1 MKNRSHFCN
10 QEHRNEIDGY
20 TELGMEEEALSMIR
34 ATFDKHEIS
43 EEEFHTCVFA
53 LLQSERL
60 ETWKNLVKTGI
71 PATQPTRQRPS
82 SFGNAELLL
91 QRRRGCEGV

>member
-1 MKNRSHFCN
+1 MKNRIHFCN
-10 QEHRNEIDGY
+10 QEHLSEIDGY
-20 TELGMEEEALSMIR
+20 MELGMQEEALSMIR

-43 EEEFHTCVFA
+43 EEEFHSCVFA

-60 ETWKNLVKTGI
+60 ETWKDRI

-82 SFGNAELLL
+82 SFGDAELLL